1 MIGLVTKQPEQLMD
15 IQELAAWGE
24 FLGGVSGVVGSIAVV
39 ATLVYLAVQTKLNT
53 EAVKANR
60 EALKA
65 QIYQSRTDSRRR
77 NLEWT
82 IDSQAANSMPAMN
95 ELIATGKLD
104 SLDDADRLRLRQFME
119 LALISMDNHV
129 YQHQHDVLD
138 DDYYNTYTVRNI
150 RQLAPVWRA
159 LGLDPYDWRRA
170 FGDEVKRIAP
180 L

>member
-1 MIGLVTKQPEQLMD
+1 MD
-15 IQELAAWGE
+15 VQELAAWGE

-39 ATLVYLAVQTKLNT
+39 ATLVYLATQTKLNT

-77 NLEWT
+77 NLEWLM
-82 IDSQAANSMPAMN
+82 DSQTANSIPSLN
-95 ELIATGKLD
+95 ELIESGGLD
-104 SLDDADRLRLRQFME
+104 SLDETSLRRLRQIME

-129 YQHQHDVLD
+129 YQHQNNVLD

-150 RQLAPVWRA
+150 KQLAPVWRT
-159 LGLDPYDWRRA
+159 LGLDPYDWRKA
-170 FGDEVKRIAP
+170 FGDEVNRIAP
-180 L
+180 S

>member
-1 MIGLVTKQPEQLMD
+1 ME

-39 ATLVYLAVQTKLNT
+39 ATLVYLAIQTKLNT

-77 NLEWT
+77 NFEWAM
-82 IDSQAANSMPAMN
+82 DSQAANSIPALN
-95 ELIATGKLD
+95 ELAVAGNLD
-104 SLDDADRLRLRQFME
+104 LLDEPSRQRIRQFME

-159 LGLDPYDWRRA
+159 LGLDPYNWREA

>member
-1 MIGLVTKQPEQLMD
+1 MD

-39 ATLVYLAVQTKLNT
+39 ATLVYLAIQTKLNT
-53 EAVKANR
+53 EAVNANR

-77 NLEWT
+77 NLEWLM
-82 IDSQAANSMPAMN
+82 DSQASNSIPSVN
-95 ELIATGKLD
+95 ELIDSGGLD
-104 SLDDADRLRLRQFME
+104 SLDEASLRRLRQIME

-129 YQHQHDVLD
+129 YQHQHNVLD

-150 RQLAPVWRA
+150 KQLAPVWRT
-159 LGLDPYDWRRA
+159 LGLDPYGWRKA
-170 FGDEVKRIAP
+170 FGDEVNRLAP
-180 L
+180 S